1 MVQTVIHV
9 RGFALIEALIAIA
22 LLGLTI
28 VSLVRHQAILFTD
41 FVYVHSRYEA
51 IQHSISIL
59 NALEASQ
66 SCKARPSASIASST
80 SGTYQVNL
88 SFKSSYAQVV
98 YDDVAPVWSSDLT
111 QLPKGAAII
120 SQCEAQV
127 TLSWHLANTPH
138 TISLNRTYLID

>member
-28 VSLVRHQAILFTD
+28 VSLVRHQALLFTD

-66 SCKARPSASIASST
+66 SCKARPSAST

-127 TLSWHLANTPH
+127 TLSWQLANTPH